1 MPRRKLL
8 LDTGPLVAY
17 FDKRDAYHQRAVAFF
32 REFDADFL
40 TCWPVITEA
49 SHFLPVAKRADLLR
63 LVESG
68 ALKVGDVQSG
78 AGRIAALLEKYADIE
93 PDLADISLVYLA
105 EVAGIAEIATIDD
118 DFAIYRI
125 GGRKRFIVVGP

>member
-17 FDKRDAYHQRAVAFF
+17 FDRRDAYHRRAVEFF

-49 SHFLPVAKRADLLR
+49 SHFLPLAKRVHLLR
-63 LVESG
+63 LVDAGVLEV
-68 ALKVGDVQSG
+68 ADVRPG
-78 AGRIAALLEKYADIE
+78 AGRIAALMEKYADIE

-105 EVAGIAEIATIDD
+105 EVVGVAEIATIDE
-118 DFAIYRI
+118 DFAVYRI
-125 GGRKRFIVVGP
+125 GGRKRFVVVGP